1 MNIAGYAYT
10 PAQDTVPQERA
21 ALGRTVADIEVEHVD
36 TQRTRYSTITQ
47 YAVQIS
53 DDTIQRALAY
63 RLGYFP
69 FGGSATYSNGVLTI
83 TEYTD

>member
-47 YAVQIS
+47 YAV
-53 DDTIQRALAY
+53 
-63 RLGYFP
+63 
-69 FGGSATYSNGVLTI
+69 
-83 TEYTD
+83 